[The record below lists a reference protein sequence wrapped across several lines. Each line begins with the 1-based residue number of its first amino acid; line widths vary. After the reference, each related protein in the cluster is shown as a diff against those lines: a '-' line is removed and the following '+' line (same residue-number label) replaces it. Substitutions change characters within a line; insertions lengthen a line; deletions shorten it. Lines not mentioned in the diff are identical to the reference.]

1 MAEPRLEELR
11 AEARYHR
18 DRFAL
23 YRARALTGK
32 PTTQTRMNELERA
45 ASGAQARL
53 DRATARL
60 APPAPGSRRD
70 DDPG

>member
-1 MAEPRLEELR
+1 MPHEPSLDELR

-32 PTTQTRMNELERA
+32 STTDTRFRELERSA
-45 ASGAQARL
+45 ASSQARL
-53 DRATARL
+53 DRALARDRL
-60 APPAPGSRRD
+60 S
-70 DDPG
+70 